1 MLEGVGDRALAGW
14 MRLMRRNVIVVGASA
29 GGVEALR
36 TLVSG
41 LPVDLPAAVL
51 VVLHVPSYGGSV
63 LPAILARSGPLPAR
77 HPGHR
82 QSLTE
87 SVVWVAAPDHHLV
100 VAGDEIVLT
109 RGPRENG
116 LRPAVDVLFRS
127 AARAVGPRVIGVVLS
142 GVLDDG
148 TAGLS
153 AIAAQ
158 GGVTVV
164 QDPADALY
172 PGMPSSAL
180 EHVKVDYVAP
190 IAEMAQ
196 LLVRLCKEEVV
207 EVGRPVSPLLAIE
220 ADMALMDDDAMNQS
234 DRPGQPSGFS
244 CPDCAGVLWEIHDGP
259 LVRYR
264 CRVGHAWSAESL
276 LGEQSE
282 QLDGALWMALR
293 GLEEKAALARNLE
306 NRARERGSSLSA
318 ARFTQQAEDATHAAS
333 LIRSMLEAHLGTP
346 DQAVPS

>member
-1 MLEGVGDRALAGW
+1 
-14 MRLMRRNVIVVGASA
+14 MRRNVIVVGASA

-41 LPVDLPAAVL
+41 FPVDLPAAVL

-63 LPAILARSGPLPAR
+63 LPAILARSGPLPTR
-77 HPGHR
+77 HPGQR
-82 QSLTE
+82 EPLAE
-87 SVVWVAAPDHHLV
+87 SVLFIAPPDHHLV
-100 VAGDEIVLT
+100 VTDGEVVLT

-127 AARAVGPRVIGVVLS
+127 AARAQQSRVIGVVLS

-164 QDPADALY
+164 QDPEDALY

-180 EHVKVDYVAP
+180 EHVAVDHVVP
-190 IAEMAQ
+190 IAEMAE
-196 LLVRLCKEEVV
+196 LLIRLCQEETA
-207 EVGRPVSPLLAIE
+207 EVDRPVSSLLAIE
-220 ADMALMDDDAMNQS
+220 ADMALMDEDAMNQS
-234 DRPGQPSGFS
+234 DRPGRPSGFS
-244 CPDCAGVLWEIHDGP
+244 CPDCNGVLWEIQDGR

-293 GLEEKAALARNLE
+293 GLEEKAALAKTLQT
-306 NRARERGSSLSA
+306 RAVERGSTLSA
-318 ARFTQQAEDATHAAS
+318 ARFTQQAEEATRAAN
-333 LIRSMLEAHLGTP
+333 LVRTMLEAHLAAP
-346 DQAVPS
+346 DEGISTVRV